1 MITLIPPGV
10 SLSYYLIQFSHC
22 DCAGCVIHKKWNHF
36 PAERGSESTGC
47 CCFYLFEYVAK
58 RMKITET
65 KQQLRTLGDKAR
77 NKIMLD
83 GVVDGCECP
92 TEFVGF

>member
-1 MITLIPPGV
+1 MTVLVALFTRNGITF
-10 SLSYYLIQFSHC
+10 QQ
-22 DCAGCVIHKKWNHF
+22 
-36 PAERGSESTGC
+36 SEGARALDVVV
-47 CCFYLFEYVAK
+47 FIIRIYVAK

>member
-1 MITLIPPGV
+1 ML
-10 SLSYYLIQFSHC
+10 LFL
-22 DCAGCVIHKKWNHF
+22 
-36 PAERGSESTGC
+36 
-47 CCFYLFEYVAK
+47 LFEYVAK